1 MRLVYNDWIVFWWG
15 FGKNIDHLLNILTI
29 FRFLQRRFL
38 RSIKIYLKL
47 FLVIYLQITYNFW
60 KNRGVISGPY
70 FPVFGRNTNIY
81 GVLFAVYSVRYSVN
95 SVRYLGPIIRNLINQ
110 KLSIIYKLIGKLK
123 YGIHK
128 CKPRKCPF
136 WIIWILILSE
146 LKISN
151 SLANSKAG
159 IAKGK
164 LNDSSRIRKT
174 FIVSIGFCNITKQ
187 FATFFG
193 VNFTLW
199 KLRFN
204 SLILV
209 ALLLTVYFWLM

>member
-1 MRLVYNDWIVFWWG
+1 M
-15 FGKNIDHLLNILTI
+15 
-29 FRFLQRRFL
+29 
-38 RSIKIYLKL
+38 YLKL

-110 KLSIIYKLIGKLK
+110 NLSIIYKLIGKLK

-136 WIIWILILSE
+136 
-146 LKISN
+146 
-151 SLANSKAG
+151 
-159 IAKGK
+159 
-164 LNDSSRIRKT
+164 
-174 FIVSIGFCNITKQ
+174 
-187 FATFFG
+187 
-193 VNFTLW
+193 
-199 KLRFN
+199 
-204 SLILV
+204 
-209 ALLLTVYFWLM
+209 